1 MLKKNRM
8 YYGGCGNFY
17 TGCGLQQRA
26 SETQAG
32 SFFWCWWCYKMGER
46 KNSLWKIALKNSE
59 QI

>member
-32 SFFWCWWCYKMGER
+32 SFFLVLVVLQDG
-46 KNSLWKIALKNSE
+46 
-59 QI
+59 